1 MGKRKKVHIG
11 LFDGLFM
18 LLAVGGFV
26 CAIVGLF
33 VPWMGGS
40 VLDGKVDGGSSAA
53 LFSDELKTTVDAA
66 NIFESTI
73 PLGLVQAF
81 AIIAAVLAGLCAL
94 GVVRKAF
101 EVVRIKGLLPF
112 LFAVATIVIGALV
125 AVFSYTLGGN
135 LSTELTSIFPVVGM
149 YLCAVGTIVSGAAML
164 LKRG

>member
-40 VLDGKVDGGSSAA
+40 ALDGKVDGGSSA

-81 AIIAAVLAGLCAL
+81 AIIAAVLAGLCAV
-94 GVVRKAF
+94 GVVLDLYR
-101 EVVRIKGLLPF
+101 RL
-112 LFAVATIVIGALV
+112 
-125 AVFSYTLGGN
+125 
-135 LSTELTSIFPVVGM
+135 
-149 YLCAVGTIVSGAAML
+149 
-164 LKRG
+164 R

>member
-40 VLDGKVDGGSSAA
+40 ALDGKVDGGSSA

-81 AIIAAVLAGLCAL
+81 AIIAAVLAGLCAV
-94 GVVRKAF
+94 GVVLKAF

-125 AVFSYTLGGN
+125 AVFSFTLGGN

-149 YLCAVGTIVSGAAML
+149 YLCAVGTIVSGAAMF